1 MLGAISLVPAT
12 LSVAGA
18 PPAVALSSLAA
29 PTRIADT
36 RPTGQTADGLLAR
49 QGPLAADS
57 VFNIAVRGRV
67 GVTNTAVAVVLN
79 VTVDGSTTD
88 GFVTLYPCDAPRPV
102 ASNLNFVAGR
112 TIAVLAVTRTA
123 ADGVVCA
130 YTSGATNLIVD
141 VSSWFE
147 PGEFQPLDA
156 PQRIADSRDTGA
168 TIDGRVVGGGPRQQN
183 STQRVKVTGR
193 AGLPT
198 GVGTAMLSVT
208 AQGATQP
215 GFLTVYPCDQPTPLA
230 SNVNYEVGDT
240 VANAVVTRL
249 DGGGDACVF
258 NSGSTST
265 IMDVVGWF
273 PEGKLS
279 SLPTPARILDTRSV
293 SSTAD
298 GSFAGK
304 GRRPDQGTLQLNVG
318 DRAGIP
324 SDATAVLL
332 NITALGAEPGF
343 VTLHPRGT
351 DRPVAS
357 NVNYGAGQ
365 TVANA
370 AISRLGVGGELCLFT
385 EGSVHVIV
393 DVVGYLTGPPPPA
406 TGPDCPGQRLF
417 PTFTMVGLYGNGSGP
432 ALGVLGEQSPEA
444 SATRVAEVASAWKS
458 FGRPVLG
465 SFELIATTAQAA
477 PGADGLYR
485 ARSTEAEIQ
494 RYLDV
499 ARANGLYLVLDI
511 QPGRSDFLTETKV
524 YEKFLKEPNV
534 GIALD
539 PEWHVGPNSLPG
551 VVIGSVTAAEVNEVS
566 DYLAKIVADNHLPE
580 KLFAVHQFQRRMIP
594 DRELVVNRAGLA
606 TTFHMDGFGSQSE
619 KLTTWGFTQANAP
632 FHNGFKLFLR
642 QDTNLFTPA
651 QVTALSPRVDLVTYQ

>member
-1 MLGAISLVPAT
+1 MLAAISLVTAT
-12 LSVAGA
+12 LAVAGA

-29 PTRIADT
+29 PKRIADT
-36 RPTGQTADGLLAR
+36 RPTGQTADGFLAG

-57 VFNIAVRGRV
+57 VFHIAVRGRV
-67 GVTNTAVAVVLN
+67 GVTNTAIAVVLN
-79 VTVDGSTTD
+79 VTVDGATTD

-112 TIAVLAVTRTA
+112 TSAVLAVAKTA

-147 PGEFQPLDA
+147 AGEFQPLDA
-156 PQRIADSRDTGA
+156 PQRIADSRETGA
-168 TIDGRVVGGGPRQQN
+168 TVDSRVVGGGPRPQN
-183 STQRVKVTGR
+183 STQRVKVAGR
-193 AGLPT
+193 AGVPT

-208 AQGATQP
+208 AAGATQA

-240 VANAVVTRL
+240 AANAVVSRL
-249 DGGGDACVF
+249 DGTGDTCVF
-258 NSGSTST
+258 NAGSTST
-265 IMDVVGWF
+265 IVDVVGWF
-273 PEGKLS
+273 PEGKLT
-279 SLPTPARILDTRSV
+279 SLPSPARILDTRSV
-293 SSTAD
+293 NSTTD

-304 GRRPDQGTLQLNVG
+304 GRRPDQGTLQLKVG
-318 DRAGIP
+318 DRVGIP

-343 VTLHPRGT
+343 ITLHPRGT
-351 DRPVAS
+351 DRPMAS
-357 NVNYGAGQ
+357 NLNYRAGQ

-370 AISRLGVGGELCLFT
+370 AISRLGVGGDVCLFT
-385 EGSVHVIV
+385 EGNAHVVV

-406 TGPDCPGQRLF
+406 TGSDCPGQSLF
-417 PTFTMVGLYGNGSGP
+417 PTFTMIGLYGNGSGP

-444 SATRVAEVASAWKS
+444 SATRVSEVASAWKS

-477 PGADGLYR
+477 AGSDGLYR

-551 VVIGSVTAAEVNEVS
+551 VVIGSVSAAEVNEVS
-566 DYLAKIVADNHLPE
+566 AYVAKIVADNHLPE
-580 KLFAVHQFQRRMIP
+580 KLFAIHQFQIRMIP
-594 DRELVVNRAGLA
+594 DRELVVNRPGLA

-619 KLTTWGFTQANAP
+619 KLATWGFTQIGAP

-642 QDTNLFTPA
+642 QDSNLFTPT
-651 QVTALSPRVDLVTYQ
+651 QISALSPRVDLVTYQ